1 MDRPPQTEVRMR
13 LLLERPVPGVLHSLQ
28 DKKSRP
34 VDPKASASGEPIAFD
49 FTVRTAPG
57 PKFYGEQVRSEGPER
72 RFVYVA
78 VGGPAGDPSSPWSR
92 RMKIDIHDIPQVL
105 LDEAASGG
113 RLEGTILASAAD
125 GSPACATVRP
135 LFWRVVPDE

>member
-1 MDRPPQTEVRMR
+1 MTRPPQTEILMR
-13 LLLERPVPGVLHSLQ
+13 LVLERPVAGVLHSLQ

-34 VDPKASASGEPIAFD
+34 VDAKASTSGEPIAFD
-49 FTVRTAPG
+49 FPVRIAPG

-72 RFVYVA
+72 RFVYIA
-78 VGGPAGDPSSPWSR
+78 VGAQAGDPSSPWSR
-92 RMKIDIHDIPQVL
+92 RMKIDIQDIPQRL
-105 LDEAASGG
+105 LDEAAQGG

-135 LFWRVVPDE
+135 IAWRAAAKE